1 MKNLTTSLTSSISIL
16 FFIAIVVITPTQ
28 AAPIEIQFLHSADKN
43 SSKSKVA
50 QQFKQLLESRVS
62 PDAVRVTLKAN
73 KGDLAEEQIIP
84 AVLRGQFHIAMP
96 DINKVTV
103 YNKRFQLFNLPFL
116 FVTPE
121 AAQRFTKG
129 VYGERMLSL
138 LGAQGIKGLG
148 YHYHGMKQMLA
159 NRIMTVPSMAEG
171 LKFRTNGSQ
180 VANAQ
185 SYSLKAQPIQIGAG
199 NVFPALE
206 NNTVDAQENVWTTIH
221 ANRYYQF
228 HSHVMETN
236 HGYSGSLVM
245 SSKRFWDSLP
255 GQLRIEIETALQ
267 EAIEYGNWSAK
278 EATDKARS
286 AIVNNNAAIIH
297 PVIGAAR
304 DSWMAVMLPI
314 WSQFEDEIGSALIT
328 AASSQR

>member
-1 MKNLTTSLTSSISIL
+1 MTNLTKSLTLSVATL
-16 FFIAIVVITPTQ
+16 FFVATFAVIPTQ
-28 AAPIEIQFLHSADKN
+28 AAPIEIQFLHSADKK
-43 SSKSKVA
+43 SSKFKVA
-50 QQFKQLLESRVS
+50 KQFKQLLESRVS
-62 PDAVRVTLKAN
+62 PENIRVTLKAN
-73 KGDLAEEQIIP
+73 KGDFAEEQIIP
-84 AVLRGQFHIAMP
+84 AVLRGQFQMAMP
-96 DINKVTV
+96 DITKVTV

-121 AAQRFTKG
+121 AAERFTKG
-129 VYGERMLSL
+129 VYGKRMLSL

-206 NNTVDAQENVWTTIH
+206 NNTVDAQENVWTTIYS
-221 ANRYYQF
+221 NRYYQF

-245 SSKRFWDSLP
+245 SSKRF
-255 GQLRIEIETALQ
+255 
-267 EAIEYGNWSAK
+267 
-278 EATDKARS
+278 
-286 AIVNNNAAIIH
+286 
-297 PVIGAAR
+297 
-304 DSWMAVMLPI
+304 
-314 WSQFEDEIGSALIT
+314 
-328 AASSQR
+328 